1 MKGEEYREGDDWN
14 ESTDV
19 GDVTTISRIA
29 ARPDIVVVVVDDVL
43 RDVMAFPPTNEGCDD
58 SCVGVVLIFFFSSA
72 FAPPWSA
79 VDMRRCRRW
88 LYCVDMERMRG
99 LVSSSIV
106 VAFWRT
112 MDLLTPDSESSMM
125 MIIY

>member
-1 MKGEEYREGDDWN
+1 MKEEEYREGDDWN

-58 SCVGVVLIFFFSSA
+58 SCVGVVLIFFFLRRSPRLGRPLICA
-72 FAPPWSA
+72 VA
-79 VDMRRCRRW
+79 VDGYTVW
-88 LYCVDMERMRG
+88 IWNG
-99 LVSSSIV
+99 
-106 VAFWRT
+106 
-112 MDLLTPDSESSMM
+112 
-125 MIIY
+125 